1 MGSLIMTQADKAK
14 VPAGSALAV
23 DRDVFSQGVTRAF
36 AEHPN
41 VDIVRERIDALPH
54 TGMTIVATGPLTAM
68 SLAES
73 IGAATGK
80 EALAFFDA
88 IAPIVYRD
96 SIDMDICWMAS
107 RWDKVGPEGDGKRS
121 EEHTSELQ
129 SLMRISYA
137 VFCLQKKKKQ
147 RIKASS
153 T

>member
-1 MGSLIMTQADKAK
+1 
-14 VPAGSALAV
+14 
-23 DRDVFSQGVTRAF
+23 
-36 AEHPN
+36 
-41 VDIVRERIDALPH
+41 
-54 TGMTIVATGPLTAM
+54 MTIVATGPLTAM

-107 RWDKVGPEGDGKRS
+107 RWDKVGPEGDGKDYINCPMTKEQYIAFRS

-129 SLMRISYA
+129 SLMSISYA
-137 VFCLQKKKKQ
+137 FFCLKKK
-147 RIKASS
+147 IKKMK
-153 T
+153 TLTRY